1 MITAL
6 IRTMA
11 HRRGLFKRSWQSAA
25 DQGCNII
32 VHYGDKVNDYSY
44 NLYCNSL
51 KEEVTEGYFFFLD
64 DDDFIIDGAVARI
77 LPHLEENKALICQML
92 RNNRPKPNFPEIV
105 RGRIGLPCMVLHH
118 KHKLLADVVDE
129 EYGDYQWIK
138 RVTEQIRW
146 KFVPIPLVNAG
157 KRSNGK

>member
-1 MITAL
+1 
-6 IRTMA
+6 
-11 HRRGLFKRSWQSAA
+11 
-25 DQGCNII
+25 
-32 VHYGDKVNDYSY
+32 
-44 NLYCNSL
+44 
-51 KEEVTEGYFFFLD
+51 
-64 DDDFIIDGAVARI
+64 
-77 LPHLEENKALICQML
+77 
-92 RNNRPKPNFPEIV
+92 
-105 RGRIGLPCMVLHH
+105 MVLHH